1 MDEYGMIDTQDITNF
16 LSAFVS
22 FIKRIFHYIAASIK
36 KYFVLAIIIFV
47 AINGTGF
54 FYWYSRQP
62 VYESQM
68 VCMFN
73 SLGKK
78 THGEV
83 IQQLDNLAK
92 THSYDALSKNLGLS
106 LDQAKSIVSIDGRNM
121 AGYPLYKDI
130 SSDRSPIYITV
141 KSTDKAVFEPLQT
154 ALIAY
159 LNNYSPFRK
168 TNNEIEMKVINE
180 KIEFMDKDIAS
191 IDSVIH
197 SYSIFLKNVKSDS
210 IAGFTNIATLFSYK
224 EQLEEKETQL
234 EWQKRETQQNI
245 ELLHGFLSPDYP
257 SRGDSRKFFW
267 KLFIYSLL
275 AVCFIPVFCRLLKS
289 DS

>member
-1 MDEYGMIDTQDITNF
+1 MIDIQDVKSF

-22 FIKRIFHYIAASIK
+22 FVKRIFHYIVTSIK
-36 KYFVLAIIIFV
+36 KYLVLAVLVFVVII
-47 AINGTGF
+47 GTGIF
-54 FYWYSRQP
+54 SWYSRQP

-83 IQQLDNLAK
+83 IQQLNNLAK

-106 LDQAKSIVSIDGRNM
+106 PEQAKSIVGIDGRNM
-121 AGYPLYKDI
+121 AGFPLYKDI
-130 SSDRSPIYITV
+130 SPDRSPIYIIV
-141 KSTDKAVFEPLQT
+141 KSTDRAVFEPLQA
-154 ALIAY
+154 ALINY
-159 LNNYSPFRK
+159 LDNYSPFRK
-168 TNNEIEMKVINE
+168 KSNDIQIKIIDE
-180 KIEFMDKDIAS
+180 KMEFMDKDIAS

-197 SYSIFLKNVKSDS
+197 SYTIFLKNVQSDS
-210 IAGFTNIATLFSYK
+210 IAGFTNIAALFSYK

-245 ELLHGFLSPDYP
+245 ELLYGFLPPDHP
-257 SRGDSRKFFW
+257 SRGDGRNFFL

-275 AVCFIPVFCRLLKS
+275 AVCFIPVLCRFLKS